1 MVALELAR
9 VASGKGSVNLLDSVD
24 AAALLDVRKH
34 PDEDFCQ
41 NGSIV
46 AGTVVVKIPYLQIVC
61 HCVQLVV
68 FQLLVQS
75 TGDGDGVD
83 VGVFEILSLSGKR
96 RAHKRA
102 VKIGIVRH

>member
-9 VASGKGSVNLLDSVD
+9 VASGKGSVNLLDGVD

-46 AGTVVVKIPYLQIVC
+46 AGAVVVKVPYLQVVC
-61 HCVQLVV
+61 YRVQLVV

-75 TGDGDGVD
+75 AGDGDGVD
-83 VGVFEILSLSGKR
+83 VGVFEILSLSGKSLR
-96 RAHKRA
+96 S
-102 VKIGIVRH
+102 